1 MAQDLCQYQLVIE
14 IDTAEYNSGLRPEL
28 LELKLTV
35 GNRGFNR
42 ASSIEVFSLTDGD
55 FEHDF
60 LLQNGNAEKSSI
72 EFCVMVITPGKF
84 SNRFV
89 GYLNRRKG
97 IYRLVSR
104 GVTGYQ
110 EMTWTT

>member
-1 MAQDLCQYQLVIE
+1 VIE

-28 LELKLTV
+28 LELKLAA

-42 ASSIEVFSLTDGD
+42 ASGIEVFSLTDGD

-60 LLQNGNAEKSSI
+60 LLQNGKAEKSSI
-72 EFCVMVITPGKF
+72 EFCVIVITLGEF

-97 IYRLVSR
+97 IYRLA
-104 GVTGYQ
+104 GGGGTGYQ

>member
-1 MAQDLCQYQLVIE
+1 MAQDFRQHQLVIE

-35 GNRGFNR
+35 GNRGFNS

-55 FEHDF
+55 
-60 LLQNGNAEKSSI
+60 NGNAEKSSI
-72 EFCVMVITPGKF
+72 DSSVMVITPGKF

-89 GYLNRRKG
+89 GYLKRRKG